1 MAGALAP
8 NLALHATTENGVGE
22 IGRSSKLRLYANIIT
37 NSRQYSQCP
46 YHFAASLLQH
56 ATFVPA
62 AKPQTLNNQAAS
74 NVRLVIFRYQEIQVA
89 EYVRLLMAWLLVPQE
104 PKIASTAGQALGQTL
119 LPTPAS
125 SVNLESIRL
134 VEVTSA
140 PNVMLAKSQKKGPRV
155 ARRASLVL
163 SLTQVVPSA

>member
-1 MAGALAP
+1 MPQVAKTREMI
-8 NLALHATTENGVGE
+8 ALHARKG
-22 IGRSSKLRLYANIIT
+22 SSRVSLARRIAHPAKKEKLLK
-37 NSRQYSQCP
+37 
-46 YHFAASLLQH
+46 
-56 ATFVPA
+56 VPA
-62 AKPQTLNNQAAS
+62 RQFVKFAKMGGFQLITKR
-74 NVRLVIFRYQEIQVA
+74 NVKNVQQESMLWLVIVIAAFA
-89 EYVRLLMAWLLVPQE
+89 KLLAVWLLVPQE